1 MSQSRQLAAIMF
13 TDIVGYTALMGSD
26 NKKAL
31 AILQKNRELQ
41 KPIIKE
47 FNGRWIKELGDGA
60 MASFNTAAD
69 AVYAAIKIQE
79 ACSLSDEFKL
89 KIGIHLGD
97 VLFENDDVFGDG
109 VNIASRIES
118 LAIAGA
124 VLMSKAIRDQVK
136 NNTDFQ
142 LESLGHFD
150 FKNVSEPMEVF
161 ALANSGFAVPKRE
174 EMQGKLKFPQK
185 KSVALKWIIAVAV
198 IVVASFS
205 IWFFKGQRETSG
217 ETRDQSI
224 AVLAFV
230 DMSQTKDQ
238 EYFSDGL
245 SENVIDLLAKVPGLK
260 VIGRTSSFSFKG
272 RNEDLRVIGE
282 KLGAANILEGSVQ
295 KDGNKLR
302 ITAQLIRSADGFH
315 LWSDK
320 FDRELKDVFSI
331 QDEISLAILEAI
343 KVELI
348 GEDKEVL
355 LKNYTDNV
363 EAYQLFLKGRYHYNK
378 YSPDDFSKAIA
389 YYRAAI
395 DIDSSYAIA
404 YAELAICYGD
414 LAYFN
419 WAPMEQSL
427 YQARTAAEKAIQ
439 LDDNIAES
447 HIVTGRIKM
456 WNDYDFKGAL
466 QELEKGLSIN
476 PNSVEGL
483 RQLGVYHMVMENYP
497 KANQYLQQAERL
509 DPFSLLN
516 IFYLT
521 GYHQWDGD
529 SAKQIEYANRLLEMA
544 PNFFAGHFVIGAVQ
558 FFGLHQYE
566 KGIVNLEL
574 AAKMNGDLQMFSY
587 LGTAYGLKGEEIKAR
602 EILDKMNNLLVG
614 QNQGNAFFGYVFA
627 SIGEW
632 EQAYQF
638 FDKAVESHEGEMLY
652 IKRKFQVYYP
662 AMKNDPRTKALLKKI
677 ELPN

>member
-1 MSQSRQLAAIMF
+1 MPQSRQLAAIMF

-161 ALANSGFAVPKRE
+161 ALNNPGFAVPKRE
-174 EMQGKLKFPQK
+174 EMQGKLKLPQK
-185 KSVALKWIIAVAV
+185 KSSALKWIMLAAV
-198 IVVASFS
+198 ITAASFA
-205 IWFFKGQRETSG
+205 IWFFTVREKVSG
-217 ETRDQSI
+217 ETGDHSI

-230 DMSQTKDQ
+230 DMSPAKDQ

-245 SENVIDLLAKVPGLK
+245 SENVIDLLAKVPALK

-282 KLGAANILEGSVQ
+282 KLGAENILEGSVQ
-295 KDGNKLR
+295 RDGNMLR

-315 LWSDK
+315 LWSEK
-320 FDRELKDVFSI
+320 FDRPLKDVFAI
-331 QDEISLAILEAI
+331 QDEISLAILKAI
-343 KVELI
+343 KVELV
-348 GEDKEVL
+348 GVEKETA
-355 LKNYTDNV
+355 LKKYTENV
-363 EAYQLFLKGRYHYNK
+363 EAYQLFLKARYHYNK
-378 YSPDDFSKAIA
+378 LSPPDFYKAIE
-389 YYRAAI
+389 YYQAAI
-395 DIDSSYAIA
+395 DKDPNYAIA
-404 YAELAICYGD
+404 YAEMGSCYWD
-414 LAYFN
+414 LAFFN
-419 WAPMEQSL
+419 WAPGAECVPKAL
-427 YQARTAAEKAIQ
+427 AAINKALQMDPHNDIC
-439 LDDNIAES
+439 LIAK
-447 HIVTGRIKM
+447 GRILI
-456 WNDYDFKGAL
+456 WYEWDFNQAAIYLKEGL
-466 QELEKGLSIN
+466 QIN
-476 PNSVEGL
+476 PNNVEGL
-483 RQLGVYHMVMENYP
+483 RQLGVLNMLLGNYDDSHKFYEEAEN
-497 KANQYLQQAERL
+497 L
-509 DPFSLLN
+509 DPFSLLGLA
-516 IFYLT
+516 YA
-521 GYHQWDGD
+521 GGQQWIGGFFERALDYG
-529 SAKQIEYANRLLEMA
+529 NRLIALE
-544 PNFFAGHFVIGAVQ
+544 PH
-558 FFGLHQYE
+558 FFGGRFVLGLGYFGLNRYDE
-566 KGIVNLEL
+566 AVKELEAAVNLNPDLQNLSLLGSVYAYKGEL
-574 AAKMNGDLQMFSY
+574 SKAQEVLAKMKAQTFPNEGNAYIAEVYFAMKEYDRAFDYLMKAAKN
-587 LGTAYGLKGEEIKAR
+587 
-602 EILDKMNNLLVG
+602 
-614 QNQGNAFFGYVFA
+614 
-627 SIGEW
+627 
-632 EQAYQF
+632 
-638 FDKAVESHEGEMLY
+638 HEGAILYFPSIIRFKDPVMLD
-652 IKRKFQVYYP
+652 
-662 AMKNDPRTKALLKKI
+662 DPRTKAILEKI
-677 ELPN
+677 GPAK